1 MDQVLVTL
9 RNIFQTYG
17 INLGFMSIRY
27 YGIILM
33 AGALAGA
40 LLAERIAR
48 SRGMDP
54 DRVWDVFLWVLVGGI
69 VGARVWHILTPPAS
83 MVAAG
88 MDTYFYL
95 THPFDAVNV
104 TNGGL
109 GIPGA
114 IIGGCLAL
122 YWYVRRNRMSFAAW
136 ADIAVPALALG
147 QAIGRWGNFVNNE
160 LYGRPSDL
168 PWAISIPSWAR
179 LPGFETVERYHPLFL
194 YESLLNLVNLGI
206 LLFLG
211 YRVKNKLKVGDLTL
225 VYLLNYGIIRFCL
238 EFLRL
243 DQSPVAGLDIN
254 QALALVTALFGG
266 GMLLW
271 RHVLS
276 PRFGPEKRLIV
287 E

>member
-1 MDQVLVTL
+1 MDQVMATL
-9 RNIFQTYG
+9 QNIFGPYA
-17 INLGFMSIRY
+17 INLGIISIRY

-33 AGALAGA
+33 LGALAGA
-40 LLAERIAR
+40 LLTERIAR
-48 SRGMDP
+48 ARGMDT
-54 DRVWDVFLWVLVGGI
+54 DRVWDVFFWVLIGGV
-69 VGARVWHILTPPAS
+69 VGARIWHILTPPAS

-104 TNGGL
+104 AKGGL

-114 IIGGCLAL
+114 IIGGTLAL
-122 YWYVRRNRMSFAAW
+122 YWYCRRNRIVFAQW
-136 ADIAVPALALG
+136 ADIAAPALALG

-160 LYGRPSDL
+160 LYGQPSNL
-168 PWAISIPSWAR
+168 PWAISIPEWAR
-179 LPGFETVERYHPLFL
+179 LPGYTNIERYHPLFL
-194 YESLLNLVNLGI
+194 YESLLDLVNLGI

-211 YRVKNKLKVGDLTL
+211 FRKREKLSDGDLL
-225 VYLLNYGIIRFCL
+225 CVYLLNYGVIRFGM

-243 DQSPVAGLDIN
+243 DQSPVAGIDIN
-254 QALALVTALFGG
+254 QGLAAVSAVFGA

-271 RHVLS
+271 RHVIL
-276 PRFGPEKRLIV
+276 PRLPSTKKMIV

>member
-1 MDQVLVTL
+1 MDQLLETL
-9 RNIFQTYG
+9 RNIFGVYG
-17 INLGFMSIRY
+17 INLGIFTIRY

-33 AGALAGA
+33 VGALAGA
-40 LLAERIAR
+40 LLAEWFAR
-48 SRGMDP
+48 RRGMDP
-54 DRVWDVFLWVLVGGI
+54 EKVWDLFLWVLIGGVI
-69 VGARVWHILTPPAS
+69 GARVWHIFTPPAS

-95 THPFDAVNV
+95 THPFDAANI
-104 TNGGL
+104 TKGGL

-114 IIGGCLAL
+114 IIGGTLAL
-122 YWYVRRNRMSFAAW
+122 YWFARRNRVSFAPW

-160 LYGRPSDL
+160 LYGKPSDL

-179 LPGFETVERYHPLFL
+179 LPGYEQVERYHPLFL
-194 YESLLNLVNLGI
+194 YESILDFLNLGI

-211 YRVKNKLKVGDLTL
+211 LRFREKMDPGDLVL
-225 VYLLNYGIIRFCL
+225 VYMLNYGIIRFGL

-243 DQSPVAGLDIN
+243 DPSPVAGLDIN
-254 QALALVTALFGG
+254 QALAFVAALVGG

-271 RHVLS
+271 RHVLKS
-276 PRFGPEKRLIV
+276 RFARPKPAIV

>member
-1 MDQVLVTL
+1 MDQVLNTL
-9 RNIFQTYG
+9 RMIFGTYG
-17 INLGFMSIRY
+17 INLGFMTIRY

-33 AGALAGA
+33 LGALAGA
-40 LLAERIAR
+40 ILAERIAR

-54 DRVWDVFLWVLVGGI
+54 ERVWDAFLWLLVGGV

-88 MDTYFYL
+88 IDTYFYL
-95 THPFDAVNV
+95 THPFDAINV

-122 YWYVRRNRMSFAAW
+122 AWYCRRNKVSFSAF

-147 QAIGRWGNFVNNE
+147 QAIGRWGNFLNNE
-160 LYGRPSDL
+160 LYGKPSDL

-194 YESLLNLVNLGI
+194 YESLLNLVNMGV
-206 LLFLG
+206 LLYVGSRL
-211 YRVKNKLKVGDLTL
+211 RAKIQDGDLIL
-225 VYLLNYGIIRFCL
+225 IYLMNYGLIRFGL

-243 DQSPVAGLDIN
+243 DPSPVAGLNIN
-254 QALALVTALFGG
+254 QSLSLLAVLFGA

-271 RHVLS
+271 RHVIS
-276 PRFGPEKRLIV
+276 PRIGPEKRLIA